1 MLNASL
7 SSLYRCAVYLSAAFL
22 VLCHIHILWGKHILL
37 TGTPCYSTS
46 SLDVTLQVQQGSGGP
61 PTSGLQGVGVPVSQQ
76 GMFMAQGVAG
86 GRTAGFPVG
95 GMGNSALQGPLAF
108 LEKTTSN
115 IGMPER
121 RS

>member
-1 MLNASL
+1 MQTKAHYMV
-7 SSLYRCAVYLSAAFL
+7 LYFRC
-22 VLCHIHILWGKHILL
+22 I
-37 TGTPCYSTS
+37 
-46 SLDVTLQVQQGSGGP
+46 LDVVSCTCIMRKAYFFYRHSLLVHPHLVSTLQVQQGSGGP

-86 GRTAGFPVG
+86 GRAAGFPVG